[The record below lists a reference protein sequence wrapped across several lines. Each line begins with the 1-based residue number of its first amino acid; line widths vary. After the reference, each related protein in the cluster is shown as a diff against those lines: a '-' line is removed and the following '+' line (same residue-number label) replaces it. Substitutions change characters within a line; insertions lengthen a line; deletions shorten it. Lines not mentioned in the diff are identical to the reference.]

1 LALSSPLDLLPFRS
15 CESAQEAAMTTVGE
29 ASRFDRRPYSSSGAG
44 IEADMLRTALDALTV
59 VVLILGPDRQVQF
72 CNRAAARELAEGP
85 VLRVSGGRLVGSTPA
100 SARLLVG
107 LRRWAQSGRLCEQEV
122 LVTGSDGGVV
132 HVSYAELGATASTQR
147 RLLLLLRRP
156 AAELKTPLAAAAALY
171 RLTSSEKQILGHILN
186 GRTLA
191 EIAELLGVARST
203 VKSHLQAI
211 YRKTDTH
218 RQADL
223 VRLTGGLTSIL
234 R

>member
-1 LALSSPLDLLPFRS
+1 
-15 CESAQEAAMTTVGE
+15 MTTVGE
-29 ASRFDRRPYSSSGAG
+29 ASRFDTRPYSSSGAG
-44 IEADMLRTALDALTV
+44 IEADMLRTALDALTI

-107 LRRWAQSGRLCEQEV
+107 LLRWAQGGRLCEQEV

-132 HVSYAELGATASTQR
+132 HVSYAELGATASTPQR

-171 RLTSSEKQILGHILN
+171 KLTSSEKQILGHILS